1 MYESMIRIL
10 SELYKL
16 QYKKKANK
24 QTNKKSLYSSPKIM
38 ASAYPVFKFGR
49 VRLGVRVPS
58 FHNFG
63 NLGGQLKSRYDDAR
77 SEK

>member
-1 MYESMIRIL
+1 MNPYVFYLNFINYNTE
-10 SELYKL
+10 
-16 QYKKKANK
+16 KK
-24 QTNKKSLYSSPKIM
+24 TNKKPLYSSPKIM

-58 FHNFG
+58 FHYFG
-63 NLGGQLKSRYDDAR
+63 NLGGQLKSSYDDAR

>member
-1 MYESMIRIL
+1 MNPYVFYLNFIN
-10 SELYKL
+10 YNTDK
-16 QYKKKANK
+16 NK
-24 QTNKKSLYSSPKIM
+24 QTNKKPLYSSPKIM

-58 FHNFG
+58 FQNFG